1 MHMKQE
7 RLRTN
12 HENRETVTAIVLRI
26 SSWKIVLRND
36 VEISATEFM
45 DQQRFFQL
53 DLDFLFYRVGIER
66 I

>member
-1 MHMKQE
+1 MHTKCE
-7 RLRTN
+7 RPRTK
-12 HENRETVTAIVLRI
+12 HENRGTVTAQSSKLVLP
-26 SSWKIVLRND
+26 ND